1 MVYRNASGNNGL
13 SGVRAA
19 RLAESEHALGLAEF
33 VARRTVLRNV

>member
-19 RLAESEHALGLAEF
+19 RLAELGPAQGLVEF
-33 VARRTVLRNV
+33 VAWKTVLRNV